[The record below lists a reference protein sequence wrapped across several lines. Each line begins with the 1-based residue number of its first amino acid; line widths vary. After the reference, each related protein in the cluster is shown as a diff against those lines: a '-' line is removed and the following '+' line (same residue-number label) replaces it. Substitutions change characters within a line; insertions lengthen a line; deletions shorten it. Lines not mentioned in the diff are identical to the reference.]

1 MSGSRD
7 QILGRI
13 RSALGDAPRPDV
25 DQTYRALS
33 RNYLRAHHEHDIVAL
48 FAERAAD
55 YRAVVERRPAP
66 EVPAAVARILTSRA
80 RDQGPEAAFVVPD
93 GFPAEWI
100 PAEISVVRD
109 DPPLSPAQ
117 LDRLAGV
124 ITGCAVAI
132 AETGTIVLDHGPAQG
147 RRALTLVP
155 DFHLV
160 IVRAEQV
167 TADLPDAFAR
177 LDPGRPQTLIS
188 GPSATSDIELIRVE
202 GVHGP
207 RTLHILLAG

>member
-1 MSGSRD
+1 VSSRD
-7 QILGRI
+7 QILARI
-13 RSALGDAPRPDV
+13 RAAVGDTARPDV
-25 DQTYRALS
+25 DAAYRDLP
-33 RNYLRAHHEHDIVAL
+33 RHYLRAHHDQDIVAL

-55 YRAVVERRPAP
+55 YRAVVERLPAAD
-66 EVPAAVARILTSRA
+66 VPAAVARILSDR
-80 RDQGPEAAFVVPD
+80 EAAESGFVVPD
-93 GFPAEWI
+93 GLPAEWI
-100 PAEISVVRD
+100 PDGITVVRD
-109 DPPLSPAQ
+109 TGPLSAAQ

-124 ITGCAVAI
+124 VTGCAVAI

-160 IVRAEQV
+160 IVRADQV
-167 TADLPDAFAR
+167 TADLPDSFGR
-177 LDPGRPQTLIS
+177 LDPARPQTLIS